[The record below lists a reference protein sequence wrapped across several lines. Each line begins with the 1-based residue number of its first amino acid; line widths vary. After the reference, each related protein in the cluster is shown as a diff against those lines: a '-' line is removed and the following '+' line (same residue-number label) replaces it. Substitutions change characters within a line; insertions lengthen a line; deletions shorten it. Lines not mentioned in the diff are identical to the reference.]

1 VLGKN
6 VRDSK
11 GGEVGGDERRGGMMR
26 RAGVVERQC
35 ERFLRALAYGE
46 RTPVKEE
53 GATFTTSSRQIDGE
67 RYFHRQ

>member
-6 VRDSK
+6 VRDRK
-11 GGEVGGDERRGGMMR
+11 GGEADGYEMRGGMMGWVR
-26 RAGVVERQC
+26 IVERQS
-35 ERFLRALAYGE
+35 ERFPRALALGE

-67 RYFHRQ
+67 GYFH

>member
-11 GGEVGGDERRGGMMR
+11 GGEAGGDEMRGGMMR
-26 RAGVVERQC
+26 RAGVVERQS

-46 RTPVKEE
+46 RTPVKR
-53 GATFTTSSRQIDGE
+53 GRSD
-67 RYFHRQ
+67 FHDLKPAN